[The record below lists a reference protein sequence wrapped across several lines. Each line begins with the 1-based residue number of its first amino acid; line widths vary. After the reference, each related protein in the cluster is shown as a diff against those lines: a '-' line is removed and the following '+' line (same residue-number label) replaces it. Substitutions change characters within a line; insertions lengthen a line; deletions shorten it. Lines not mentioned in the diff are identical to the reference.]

1 MTTTRFPNATRIP
14 AEEPAAMDSIAIAI
28 ICKTPMAGRSKTRLS
43 PPLRP
48 EECAAISACFIR
60 DLAATIAG
68 LSAEGVTGYAAYT
81 PAGSEPALK
90 LLLPDEFG
98 LLLQGEGDLGARLRK
113 AAEDLLAA
121 GHAGV
126 ILVNSDS
133 PTLPPAILRDAV
145 AAVRRG
151 GNVAIGPA
159 SDGGYT
165 LIGLSR
171 VLPRLFEDIPWSTEV
186 VCRLTLDRAAEV
198 GLPAVI
204 LDQWYDIDDA
214 ASYAVLEAEFAG
226 VPPAFARPGR
236 SPHDAPATRDFV
248 TRRAAMHPLARAV

>member
-1 MTTTRFPNATRIP
+1 MNARP
-14 AEEPAAMDSIAIAI
+14 PHAGSIAVAI

-60 DLAATIAG
+60 DLAVTIDG
-68 LSAEGVTGYAAYT
+68 LSGEGVRGYAAYT
-81 PAGSEPALK
+81 PAGSEPALRP
-90 LLLPDEFG
+90 LLPESFG
-98 LLLQGEGDLGARLRK
+98 LVLQGEGDLGDRLLK
-113 AAEDLLAA
+113 AAEDLLAL

-151 GNVAIGPA
+151 GNVTLGPA

-165 LIGLSR
+165 LIGLSATH
-171 VLPRLFEDIPWSTEV
+171 PRLFAEIPWSTEV
-186 VCRLTLDRAAEV
+186 VCRLSRDRAAEIGMPV
-198 GLPAVI
+198 VLVDP
-204 LDQWYDIDDA
+204 WYDIDDA
-214 ASYAVLEAEFAG
+214 HSYAVLEAELRG
-226 VPPAFARPGR
+226 TPPAFAVPGR
-236 SPHDAPATRDFV
+236 PLQDAPATRDFV
-248 TRRAAMHPLARAV
+248 ARRAAARPMPQVV